1 MSSLSTQAITHKRG
15 LRSIPGRE
23 INLETPPA
31 LLDAPLTPL
40 SRFFVRNNGG
50 MPTLDERAMVNWT
63 LTIDGEVEREV
74 TIGLDELKSSFEI
87 VDVESVLEC
96 AGNGRAGFSP
106 PTDGLPWGPGAV
118 GCAIWRG
125 VRLMDVLRQAGVTAK
140 AVYVGFESP
149 DCCLDD
155 STRPAL
161 SRGLPI
167 AKALSP
173 ETLLAFA
180 MNGEPLALV
189 HGFPLRIVAPGF
201 PGSAWQKWLHRV
213 WVRACIHDGEKMT
226 GLNYRLPTHAVSPG
240 ASYDADDFEVI
251 TDLRVK
257 SLITSPA
264 KEDEV
269 IGSGEIDVAGYA
281 WSGHVPVAQVG
292 VSADG
297 GQSWQDAHLAAP
309 SSRFGWRRFEACLPC
324 PPDGEI
330 ELVSRAM
337 DEAGNRQPLGQA
349 PWNPRG
355 YLNNGV
361 YRVPLRRRR

>member
-1 MSSLSTQAITHKRG
+1 MSSLSNQAIAHKQG

-23 INLETPPA
+23 INLETPPG

-50 MPTLDERAMVNWT
+50 MPALDDSAMAHWT
-63 LTIDGEVEREV
+63 LTIDGEVRRAV
-74 TIGLDELKSSFEI
+74 TFGLHELRSSFAI

-106 PTDGLPWGPGAV
+106 ATEGLPWGPGAV

-125 VRLMDVLRQAGVTAK
+125 VRLMDVLSRAGVTEN

-161 SRGLPI
+161 SRSLPI
-167 AKALSP
+167 AKAMSP

-180 MNGEPLALV
+180 MNGEPLPLL

-213 WVRACIHDGEKMT
+213 WVRACVHDGEKMA
-226 GLNYRLPTHAVSPG
+226 GLNYRLPTHPVSPG
-240 ASYDADDFEVI
+240 APYDADDFEII

-257 SLITSPA
+257 SLITSPVA
-264 KEDEV
+264 GDEV
-269 IGSGEIDVAGYA
+269 TAGGEIAVAGHA
-281 WSGHVPVAQVG
+281 WSGHVAVQRVA

-297 GQSWQDAHLAAP
+297 GRSWQDARLAAAT
-309 SSRFGWRRFEACLPC
+309 SRFGWRRFEARLPC
-324 PPDGEI
+324 PSQGEI

-337 DEAGNRQPLGQA
+337 DEAGNEQPLMQA

-361 YRVPLRRRR
+361 YRVPLRRRG